1 MYEYIF
7 SPVISTNIML
17 LINDYTNA
25 YTKENMQNR
34 DEVWLKLYKQKS
46 VYFRWFVVTK
56 IFDMFSYTERY
67 LTCKRILWVL
77 HRYETIFCDKHIC
90 DILLYWK
97 KLSEYLIWYV
107 YFFNILP
114 VGFSLVLVTCY
125 KEYMSMCIFVC
136 FNIIDY
142 ISFST
147 HDHNCY
153 FLLQSIKHCFP
164 KKIVTFFPEGMIYYA
179 IST

>member
-1 MYEYIF
+1 M
-7 SPVISTNIML
+7 
-17 LINDYTNA
+17 
-25 YTKENMQNR
+25 
-34 DEVWLKLYKQKS
+34 
-46 VYFRWFVVTK
+46 TK
-56 IFDMFSYTERY
+56 IFDMFSYIERY
-67 LTCKRILWVL
+67 LTCTRIHWVL

-90 DILLYWK
+90 DILLYWE
-97 KLSEYLIWYV
+97 KLSEHFIWYV

-125 KEYMSMCIFVC
+125 KVYMSMCIFVC

-179 IST
+179 ISTLILTTQDKYLQIESVHWLEVNVMLSDAQTIFTQEQGMSYLWRNRINSVVG